1 MTFRLVLD
9 PIACD
14 GHGIC
19 AELFPE
25 GIGLDDWGYPIL
37 APGEVP
43 PAWRAHAR
51 RAATACPKLAHTLD
65 RGDQRWRRAERA
77 IRPDQS
83 LQAAQAQRAPR

>member
-1 MTFRLVLD
+1 MSFRLVLD

-25 GIGLDDWGYPIL
+25 GISLDDWGYPIL
-37 APGEVP
+37 PPGDVP

-51 RAATACPKLAHTLD
+51 RAATACPKLALTVV
-65 RGDQRWRRAERA
+65 RSRRAPTSTTRT
-77 IRPDQS
+77 S
-83 LQAAQAQRAPR
+83 LRAPWNRPAGG